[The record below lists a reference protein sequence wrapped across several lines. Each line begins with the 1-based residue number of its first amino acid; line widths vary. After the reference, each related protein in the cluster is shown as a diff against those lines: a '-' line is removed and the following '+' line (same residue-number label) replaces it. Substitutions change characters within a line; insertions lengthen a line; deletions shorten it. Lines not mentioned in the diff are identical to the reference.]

1 MKNINNILIMLISF
15 LATILVVWYFVKGD
29 AQEVKQDKAA
39 QTEQATTEEGAKKQP
54 SDVKLGKDEVLKIN
68 DKTFKKQDIAFLRN
82 MQKAQIEVTAKKDK
96 SGDLSFY
103 KDKIKDQDSE
113 NLQLQNQVELEAIAL
128 LGKEKGYAIDKAK
141 LKEDVA
147 AFKKKYASSKYFE
160 EAEKLMD
167 QKDFDQ
173 LLEKYVHDQSMRK
186 RVIEEIK
193 KIKKADNPKL
203 KGKELDFEVRQ
214 YFDDLYKDAVNDL
227 TITTNYK

>member
-1 MKNINNILIMLISF
+1 MLISF

-29 AQEVKQDKAA
+29 AQEVKEDKAT
-39 QTEQATTEEGAKKQP
+39 QTEQSATEDVASKKQ
-54 SDVKLGKDEVLKIN
+54 SNIKLGKDEVLKIN
-68 DKTFKKQDIAFLRN
+68 DQTFNKEDIEFLRN
-82 MQKAQIEVTAKKDK
+82 MQKAQIEVAAKKDK

-103 KDKIKDQDSE
+103 EDKIKDQDSE

-141 LKEDVA
+141 LKTDVA
-147 AFKKKYASSKYFE
+147 AFKKIYGSSKYFE

-167 QKDFDQ
+167 QKAFDQ

-214 YFDDLYKDAVNDL
+214 YFDDLYKDTVNDL